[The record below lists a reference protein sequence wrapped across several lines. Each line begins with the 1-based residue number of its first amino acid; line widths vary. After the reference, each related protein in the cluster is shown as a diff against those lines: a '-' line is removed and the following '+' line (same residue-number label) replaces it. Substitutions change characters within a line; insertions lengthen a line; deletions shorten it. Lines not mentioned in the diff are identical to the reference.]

1 MLALTFEE
9 RDERRGAAAL
19 GHGAWSGRAG
29 RRRRVCATPR
39 TRRARRR
46 ASRPRPRPMRARGR
60 PGILAKELTH
70 MGWVSC
76 ARSAR
81 ATLPAQREFIWGGEG
96 WRC

>member
-76 ARSAR
+76 ARTLAR
-81 ATLPAQREFIWGGEG
+81 LLGGKKKSS
-96 WRC
+96 